1 VTSNTA
7 QQDAA
12 VTDKTRLATSAYAD
26 ERHLAARQSIYQWQ
40 QPRYDL
46 PRIVVEQLTGI
57 SGTVLDVG
65 CGNGKFVT
73 RLHHDRP
80 ELRIIG
86 MDISAGILA
95 VVPRPVVVADAQAL
109 PFADASVDAV
119 LAMHMLYHV
128 PDIPAAISELAR
140 ILKPGG
146 LVIASTNSDGD
157 KRELDELWSQ
167 AAADVLGQEDGP
179 SRVSLSARFSLEQAP
194 DLLRSGFDEIQVI
207 ELPGTIELNDPAPVI
222 AHLASYE
229 AWADQL
235 GVPFDATLRRA
246 EELAMR
252 KIAEEGA
259 IRISCWGAS
268 CSVRRDKHHGP
279 WTSTPHSFGSW
290 PNWKTRAHVVSG
302 TVAAMTLRP

>member
-46 PRIVVEQLTGI
+46 PGIVVEQLAEVA
-57 SGTVLDVG
+57 GTVLDVG
-65 CGNGKFVT
+65 CGNGKFAA

-80 ELRIIG
+80 DLQVIG

-95 VVPRPVVVADAQAL
+95 NVPHPVVVADAQAL
-109 PFADASVDAV
+109 PFADTSVDAV

-128 PDIPAAISELAR
+128 PDIPAAISELSR

-146 LVIASTNSDGD
+146 LLIASTNSDTD
-157 KRELDELWSQ
+157 KRELDRLWRQ
-167 AAADVLGQEDGP
+167 AAADVLGVAEGP
-179 SRVSLSARFSLEQAP
+179 SRVSLSSRFSLEKAP
-194 DLLRSGFDEIQVI
+194 ALLGRALRDVRVLDLPGRI
-207 ELPGTIELNDPAPVI
+207 ELTDAAPAVS
-222 AHLASYE
+222 HLASYE

-235 GVPFDATLRRA
+235 GVPFASTLRRA
-246 EELAMR
+246 QELAEEE
-252 KIAEEGA
+252 IAAEG
-259 IRISCWGAS
+259 
-268 CSVRRDKHHGP
+268 
-279 WTSTPHSFGSW
+279 SFGITCFGGILLGHRS
-290 PNWKTRAHVVSG
+290 
-302 TVAAMTLRP
+302 

>member
-1 VTSNTA
+1 MTSNTA

-46 PRIVVEQLTGI
+46 PGIVVEQLAGVA
-57 SGTVLDVG
+57 GTVLDVG

-80 ELRIIG
+80 DLQVIG

-95 VVPRPVVVADAQAL
+95 DVPGPAVVADAQAL
-109 PFADASVDAV
+109 PLADASVDAV

-128 PDIPAAISELAR
+128 PDIPAAIGELAR
-140 ILKPGG
+140 VLKPGG
-146 LVIASTNSDGD
+146 LVIASTNSDTD
-157 KRELDELWSQ
+157 KQELDRLWRQ
-167 AAADVLGQEDGP
+167 AAAEVLGAAEGP
-179 SRVSLSARFSLEQAP
+179 SRVSLSSRFSLEKAP
-194 DLLRSGFDEIQVI
+194 ALLSEHLSDVHVI
-207 ELPGTIELNDPAPVI
+207 ELPGIIELTDPAPAI

-235 GVPFDATLRRA
+235 GVPFDATLAHAR
-246 EELAMR
+246 ELAINEIGNHNAF
-252 KIAEEGA
+252 KITCLGGV
-259 IRISCWGAS
+259 IVGR
-268 CSVRRDKHHGP
+268 
-279 WTSTPHSFGSW
+279 
-290 PNWKTRAHVVSG
+290 
-302 TVAAMTLRP
+302 L